1 MKIDIKDYK
10 LLCHKGSGEYNED
23 IVRVCKYG
31 AWILDGSTG
40 LNKKNLISKES
51 DAKWYVSW
59 WDKYLYENINKDKSL
74 KTIVCEGIENIKQ
87 EYLSTLAGIRL
98 EKLDMPS
105 ASVAIVKFYKDK
117 VEYFLLGDC
126 TIVINDT
133 NENIILKDDGVCK
146 FDNMIFEKM
155 KKLNNNNN
163 KSLSVKDKKDILL
176 PYIIENR
183 LKKNSEEGY
192 WILEFDELAV
202 EKSMHDYISIN
213 DELKL
218 IISSDGFSCAYDRY
232 NIFSVENIIQIV
244 EENGIEYVN
253 DKVRKLEHEDKN
265 GLIFPRFKESDDSSC
280 AYLHI
285 TKK

>member
-155 KKLNNNNN
+155 KKLNKN

-183 LKKNSEEGY
+183 QKKNREEGY

>member
-126 TIVINDT
+126 TIVINDI

-155 KKLNNNNN
+155 KKLNKN

>member
-59 WDKYLYENINKDKSL
+59 WDKYLHENINKDKSL

-155 KKLNNNNN
+155 KKLNKN

>member
-155 KKLNNNNN
+155 KKLNNNN

-176 PYIIENR
+176 PYIIENK

>member
-155 KKLNNNNN
+155 KKLNNN

>member
-155 KKLNNNNN
+155 KKLNKN

>member
-59 WDKYLYENINKDKSL
+59 WDKYLYKDKSL

-155 KKLNNNNN
+155 KKLNNNN

>member
-51 DAKWYVSW
+51 DAKWYVSL

-155 KKLNNNNN
+155 KKLNNNN

-280 AYLHI
+280 VYLHI

>member
-126 TIVINDT
+126 TIVINDI

-155 KKLNNNNN
+155 KKLNNNN

>member
-23 IVRVCKYG
+23 IVRLCKYG

-155 KKLNNNNN
+155 KKLNNNN

>member
-87 EYLSTLAGIRL
+87 EYLSTLAGIKL

-155 KKLNNNNN
+155 KKLNKN
-163 KSLSVKDKKDILL
+163 KNLSVKDKKDILL

>member
-74 KTIVCEGIENIKQ
+74 KTIVCEGTENIKQ

-126 TIVINDT
+126 TIVINDI

-155 KKLNNNNN
+155 KKLNKN

-183 LKKNSEEGY
+183 LKKIVKKGIGY
-192 WILEFDELAV
+192 WSL
-202 EKSMHDYISIN
+202 MN
-213 DELKL
+213 
-218 IISSDGFSCAYDRY
+218 
-232 NIFSVENIIQIV
+232 
-244 EENGIEYVN
+244 
-253 DKVRKLEHEDKN
+253 
-265 GLIFPRFKESDDSSC
+265 
-280 AYLHI
+280 
-285 TKK
+285 

>member
-146 FDNMIFEKM
+146 FDNMIFQKM
-155 KKLNNNNN
+155 KKLNNNE
-163 KSLSVKDKKDILL
+163 SLSVKDKKDILL

>member
-87 EYLSTLAGIRL
+87 EYLSTLAGIKL

-155 KKLNNNNN
+155 KKLNKN

>member
-155 KKLNNNNN
+155 KKLNKN

-280 AYLHI
+280 VYLHI

>member
-155 KKLNNNNN
+155 KKLNNNN
-163 KSLSVKDKKDILL
+163 KSLSVEDKKDILL

>member
-59 WDKYLYENINKDKSL
+59 GDKYLYENINKDKSL

-155 KKLNNNNN
+155 KKLNNNN

>member
-155 KKLNNNNN
+155 KKLNNNN

-202 EKSMHDYISIN
+202 EKSMHDYRSIN

>member
-126 TIVINDT
+126 TIVINDI

-155 KKLNNNNN
+155 KKLNKN

-218 IISSDGFSCAYDRY
+218 IISGDGFSCAYDRY

>member
-133 NENIILKDDGVCK
+133 NENIILKYDRVCK

-155 KKLNNNNN
+155 KKLNKN

>member
-87 EYLSTLAGIRL
+87 EYLSTLAGIKL

-155 KKLNNNNN
+155 KKLNKN
-163 KSLSVKDKKDILL
+163 KNLSVKDKKDILL

-192 WILEFDELAV
+192 WILEFDKVAV

-213 DELKL
+213 NELKL

>member
-87 EYLSTLAGIRL
+87 EYLSTLAGIKL

-155 KKLNNNNN
+155 KKLNNN

>member
-87 EYLSTLAGIRL
+87 EYLSTLAGIKL

-155 KKLNNNNN
+155 KKLNNNE
-163 KSLSVKDKKDILL
+163 SLSVKDKKDILL

>member
-155 KKLNNNNN
+155 KKLNNNN

-183 LKKNSEEGY
+183 LKKNREEGY
-192 WILEFDELAV
+192 WILEGDALAV
-202 EKSMHDYISIN
+202 EKSIRDYIRIN
-213 DELKL
+213 DELNL

>member
-10 LLCHKGSGEYNED
+10 LICHKGSGEYNED

-155 KKLNNNNN
+155 KKLNNNN

>member
-155 KKLNNNNN
+155 KKLNNNN

-280 AYLHI
+280 VYLHI

>member
-1 MKIDIKDYK
+1 MKIDIQDYK

-155 KKLNNNNN
+155 KKLNNNN

-280 AYLHI
+280 AYLQI

>member
-146 FDNMIFEKM
+146 FDNMMFEKM
-155 KKLNNNNN
+155 KKLNNNN

>member
-98 EKLDMPS
+98 EKLDMAS

-155 KKLNNNNN
+155 KKLNNNN

>member
-87 EYLSTLAGIRL
+87 EYLSTLVGIRL

-155 KKLNNNNN
+155 KKLNNNN

>member
-10 LLCHKGSGEYNED
+10 LLCLKGSGEYNED

-155 KKLNNNNN
+155 KKLNNNN

>member
-155 KKLNNNNN
+155 KKLNNNN

-192 WILEFDELAV
+192 WILEFDELTV

>member
-59 WDKYLYENINKDKSL
+59 WDKYVYENINKDKSL

-126 TIVINDT
+126 TIVINDI

-155 KKLNNNNN
+155 KKLNKN

>member
-155 KKLNNNNN
+155 KKLNNNN

-183 LKKNSEEGY
+183 IKKNSEEGY

>member
-155 KKLNNNNN
+155 KKLNNNN

-285 TKK
+285 TKQ

>member
-87 EYLSTLAGIRL
+87 EYLSTLAGIKL

-155 KKLNNNNN
+155 KKLNNNN

>member
-31 AWILDGSTG
+31 AWIWDGSTG

-155 KKLNNNNN
+155 KKLNKN

>member
-155 KKLNNNNN
+155 KKLNNKN